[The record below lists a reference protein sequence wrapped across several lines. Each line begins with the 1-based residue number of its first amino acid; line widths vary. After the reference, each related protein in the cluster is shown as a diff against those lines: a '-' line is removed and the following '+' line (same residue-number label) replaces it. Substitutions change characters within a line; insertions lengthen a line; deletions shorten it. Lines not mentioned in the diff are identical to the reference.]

1 MNLRPSTGQKKS
13 SVFDSPAFFNS
24 FLNTR
29 SWEPP
34 WLNDFRRKHWEEF
47 LQAEKSFSKEG
58 WRFSPRARF
67 GFSKFQQLLDNSNS
81 VQIEKSDHSG
91 ITFETVEKMILDHPD
106 VLASHIDS
114 HGPDLGAGDAF
125 HLISSLAH
133 TGFYLHLEKNADPCL
148 NPMKVSHSTANDSS
162 ALFHRNIIILEP
174 FAEVTL
180 IESIGSEGLNSSS
193 LFGNVTHIELGEGSK
208 LNRILFQSCDP
219 LTTLY
224 QLEHFNISRNASVTN
239 TTIHLGSAQS
249 RVETKGSLLGE
260 GAVFEN
266 YSLFL
271 GKNKQLFDQ
280 RTMQHHLAPH
290 GRSNLVCKNALSG
303 ESKSI
308 FSGMIKVDN
317 SASSTDAYQSNRNLL
332 LSGKAEADSLP
343 GLEILANEVKCSHG
357 ATTSRIDEGEL
368 FYLLARG
375 IPQPAA
381 EKLIALGFFEEIV
394 DKVGNENEIERIRK
408 KIESQFEKNE

>member
-13 SVFDSPAFFNS
+13 SFFDSPAFFNS

-29 SWEPP
+29 SWEPL
-34 WLNDFRRKHWEEF
+34 WLNDFRRKQWEEF

-81 VQIEKSDHSG
+81 VQIENSDHPG

-106 VLASHIDS
+106 VLASHIDL
-114 HGPDLGAGDAF
+114 HGPDLGAGDIF

-148 NPMKVSHSTANDSS
+148 HPMKVSHSTANDSS
-162 ALFHRNIIILEP
+162 ALFHRNTIILEP
-174 FAEVTL
+174 FAEATL
-180 IESIGSEGLNSSS
+180 FESIDSEGLNSSS
-193 LFGNVTHIELGEGSK
+193 LFGNVTHIELGEGAK
-208 LNRILFQSCDP
+208 LNRILFQSCDHSS
-219 LTTLY
+219 TLY
-224 QLEHFNISRNASVTN
+224 QLEHFNIGRNASITN

-266 YSLFL
+266 YSLFF
-271 GKNKQLFDQ
+271 GQEKQLFDQ

-394 DKVGNENEIERIRK
+394 DKIRNENEREHIRK